1 MSIPRPIGDKHI
13 LDKKVPRN
21 PRYENVGPVLDTGY
35 NVKKFL
41 EKHALHMHARFRK
54 EEHFRRI
61 KRSSLAQIL
70 QSAQPDGEIMLFDLR
85 SADEYTACHITGAQ
99 SFPAATAHHSVNNT
113 PPSMMQFINKENKM
127 IVFYDTDEKVAS
139 QTANGFYERNVENI
153 YVLTGGFPEFGDM
166 YPELLSAPLP
176 ADVQQRLAQ
185 IKASPS
191 SKMSVTSSR
200 RYSSRT
206 SVYSS
211 VTPSKR

>member
-1 MSIPRPIGDKHI
+1 
-13 LDKKVPRN
+13 
-21 PRYENVGPVLDTGY
+21 
-35 NVKKFL
+35 
-41 EKHALHMHARFRK
+41 
-54 EEHFRRI
+54 
-61 KRSSLAQIL
+61 
-70 QSAQPDGEIMLFDLR
+70 MLFDLR